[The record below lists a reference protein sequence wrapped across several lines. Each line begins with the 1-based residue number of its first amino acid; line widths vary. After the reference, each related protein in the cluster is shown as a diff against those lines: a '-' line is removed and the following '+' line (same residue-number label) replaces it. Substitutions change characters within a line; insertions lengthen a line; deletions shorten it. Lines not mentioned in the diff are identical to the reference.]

1 MSNQIRRVAYF
12 YTTVPDRPGEAY
24 RLLSSLAAVR
34 VDLLAFTAV
43 PVGPY
48 RTQLALFPSDES
60 RLREATERS
69 GLDLDGPHWALLVQ
83 GDDEIGSL
91 AAVHEQLFQANVNV
105 YAATGVT
112 DGRGG
117 FGYVIYVRPEEFES
131 AAKALG
137 V

>member
-1 MSNQIRRVAYF
+1 MANQIRRAAYF
-12 YTTVPDRPGEAY
+12 YTMLPDRPGEAY
-24 RLLSSLAAVR
+24 RLLSDLAAVQ

-48 RTQLALFPSDES
+48 RTQLALFPEDEG
-60 RLREATERS
+60 RLREATEGS

-91 AAVHEQLFQANVNV
+91 AAIHERLYEADVNV
-105 YAATGVT
+105 YAASGVT

-117 FGYVIYVRPEEFES
+117 FGYVIYVRPDEFET